1 MNKKEFN
8 SLDVM
13 QQIKYINSQ
22 LIEGNTLTNVC
33 KSIGI
38 GRSTIRDRFKKVSYE
53 YNKTIN
59 QYESI
64 IEIIEAIEPALPA
77 GASEPIKEDITP
89 VIQQSS
95 NLVVGTD
102 NEILTSLIN
111 NYDDMNIKLNEMYN
125 WYKLQSSNKV
135 VQTEKFKVDDFEG
148 DIVVRSYKLYE
159 PIQKDFLEFC
169 KRNNKYKVQDILS
182 QALKEFLDKYN
193 QKLFSFFFY
202 AYYC

>member
-1 MNKKEFN
+1 MNKTEFN
-8 SLDVM
+8 SLDIM
-13 QQIKYINSQ
+13 EQIEYINKS
-22 LIEGNTLTNVC
+22 LLNGNTLTNIC

-38 GRSTIRDRFKKVSYE
+38 GRSTIRDRFEKVSYK
-53 YNKTIN
+53 YNKSIN

-64 IEIIEAIEPALPA
+64 IEIIEAETIAPA
-77 GASEPIKEDITP
+77 GANEPIKEDITP

-111 NYDDMNIKLNEMYN
+111 NYDDMNNKLNEMYN

-159 PIQKDFLEFC
+159 PIQREFLEFC

-193 QKLFSFFFY
+193 
-202 AYYC
+202 

>member
-1 MNKKEFN
+1 MNKTEFN
-8 SLDVM
+8 NLEVLE
-13 QQIKYINSQ
+13 QIEYINKS
-22 LIEGNTLTNVC
+22 LLEGNTLTNIC

-53 YNKTIN
+53 YNKAIN

-64 IEIIEAIEPALPA
+64 VEIIEAETIAPA
-77 GASEPIKEDITP
+77 GANKPIKEDIKP
-89 VIQQSS
+89 FVQESS
-95 NLVVGTD
+95 NLVVGTELYKN
-102 NEILTSLIN
+102 NEILINMIN
-111 NYDDMNIKLNEMYN
+111 NYDDNLSKLNELYD

-159 PIQKDFLEFC
+159 PIQREFLEFC
-169 KRNNKYKVQDILS
+169 KKNNKYKVQDILS

-193 QKLFSFFFY
+193 
-202 AYYC
+202 

>member
-1 MNKKEFN
+1 MNKTEFN

-13 QQIKYINSQ
+13 EQIEYINKS
-22 LIEGNTLTNVC
+22 LLNGNTLTNIC

-53 YNKTIN
+53 YNKSIN

-64 IEIIEAIEPALPA
+64 VEIIEAETIAPA
-77 GASEPIKEDITP
+77 GANEPIKEDITP

-159 PIQKDFLEFC
+159 PIQKDFTEFC
-169 KRNNKYKVQDILS
+169 KVHNKYKVQDILC
-182 QALKEFLDKYN
+182 QFIKEGLEKY
-193 QKLFSFFFY
+193 K
-202 AYYC
+202 

>member
-1 MNKKEFN
+1 MNKTEFN
-8 SLDVM
+8 NLEVLE
-13 QQIKYINSQ
+13 QIEYINKS
-22 LIEGNTLTNVC
+22 LLEGNTLTNIC

-53 YNKTIN
+53 YNKSIN

-64 IEIIEAIEPALPA
+64 VEIIEAETIAPA
-77 GASEPIKEDITP
+77 GANKPIKEDIKP
-89 VIQQSS
+89 FVQESS
-95 NLVVGTD
+95 NLVVGTELYKN
-102 NEILTSLIN
+102 NEILINMIN
-111 NYDDMNIKLNEMYN
+111 NYDDNLSKLNELYD

-159 PIQKDFLEFC
+159 PIQREFLEFC
-169 KRNNKYKVQDILS
+169 KKNNKYKVQDILS

-193 QKLFSFFFY
+193 
-202 AYYC
+202 

>member
-1 MNKKEFN
+1 MNKTEFN

-13 QQIKYINSQ
+13 EQIEYINKS
-22 LIEGNTLTNVC
+22 LLEGNTLTNIC

-53 YNKTIN
+53 YNKAIN

-64 IEIIEAIEPALPA
+64 VEIVEAGTIAPAEA
-77 GASEPIKEDITP
+77 NEPIKEDIKP
-89 VIQQSS
+89 FVQESS
-95 NLVVGTD
+95 NLVVGTELYKN
-102 NEILTSLIN
+102 NEILINMIN
-111 NYDDMNIKLNEMYN
+111 NYDDNLSKLNELYD

-159 PIQKDFLEFC
+159 PIQREFLEFC
-169 KRNNKYKVQDILS
+169 KKNNKYKVQDILS
-182 QALKEFLDKYN
+182 QALKEFLEKYR
-193 QKLFSFFFY
+193 
-202 AYYC
+202 

>member
-1 MNKKEFN
+1 MNKTEFN

-13 QQIKYINSQ
+13 EQIEYINKS
-22 LIEGNTLTNVC
+22 LLNGNTLTNIC

-38 GRSTIRDRFKKVSYE
+38 GRSTISDRFKKVSYK
-53 YNKTIN
+53 YNKSIN

-64 IEIIEAIEPALPA
+64 VEIIEAIEPALPA
-77 GASEPIKEDITP
+77 GANEHIKEDITP

-95 NLVVGTD
+95 NLVVRTD
-102 NEILTSLIN
+102 SDILTTIIN
-111 NYDDMNIKLNEMYN
+111 NYDDNMNKLNEMYN

-193 QKLFSFFFY
+193 
-202 AYYC
+202 

>member
-1 MNKKEFN
+1 MNKTEFN
-8 SLDVM
+8 SLEVLE
-13 QQIKYINSQ
+13 QIEYINKS
-22 LIEGNTLTNVC
+22 LLEGNTLTNIC

-53 YNKTIN
+53 YNKAIN

-64 IEIIEAIEPALPA
+64 VEIIEAGTIAPA
-77 GASEPIKEDITP
+77 GVNEPIKEDIKP

-111 NYDDMNIKLNEMYN
+111 NYDDMTNKLNEMYD

-159 PIQKDFLEFC
+159 PIQREFLEFC
-169 KRNNKYKVQDILS
+169 KKNNKYKVQDILS
-182 QALKEFLDKYN
+182 QFIKEGLEKYN
-193 QKLFSFFFY
+193 
-202 AYYC
+202 

>member
-1 MNKKEFN
+1 MNKTEFN
-8 SLDVM
+8 NLDVM
-13 QQIKYINSQ
+13 EQIKYINSQ

-64 IEIIEAIEPALPA
+64 IEIVEAIESVIPA
-77 GASEPIKEDITP
+77 GANDPIKDEITP
-89 VIQQSS
+89 VIQESS

-111 NYDDMNIKLNEMYN
+111 NYDDMNNKLNEMYN

-148 DIVVRSYKLYE
+148 DIVVRSYKL
-159 PIQKDFLEFC
+159 
-169 KRNNKYKVQDILS
+169 
-182 QALKEFLDKYN
+182 
-193 QKLFSFFFY
+193 
-202 AYYC
+202 

>member
-1 MNKKEFN
+1 MNKTEFN
-8 SLDVM
+8 SLEVM
-13 QQIKYINSQ
+13 EQIEYINKS
-22 LIEGNTLTNVC
+22 LLEGNTLTNLC

-38 GRSTIRDRFKKVSYE
+38 GRSTISDRFKKVSYK
-53 YNKTIN
+53 YNKSIN

-64 IEIIEAIEPALPA
+64 VEIIEAIEPALPA
-77 GASEPIKEDITP
+77 GANEPIKEDITP

-148 DIVVRSYKLYE
+148 EIVVRSYKLYE
-159 PIQKDFLEFC
+159 PIQREFLEFC

-182 QALKEFLDKYN
+182 QALKEFLEKYN
-193 QKLFSFFFY
+193 
-202 AYYC
+202 

>member
-1 MNKKEFN
+1 MNKTEFN

-13 QQIKYINSQ
+13 EQIEYINKS
-22 LIEGNTLTNVC
+22 LLNGNTLTNIC

-38 GRSTIRDRFKKVSYE
+38 GRSTIRDRFEKVSYK
-53 YNKTIN
+53 YNKSIN

-64 IEIIEAIEPALPA
+64 IEIIEAETIAPA
-77 GASEPIKEDITP
+77 GENEPIKEDITP

-182 QALKEFLDKYN
+182 QFIKEGLEKY
-193 QKLFSFFFY
+193 K
-202 AYYC
+202 

>member
-1 MNKKEFN
+1 MNKTEFN
-8 SLDVM
+8 GLDVM
-13 QQIKYINSQ
+13 EQIEYINKS
-22 LIEGNTLTNVC
+22 LLEGNTLTNIC

-53 YNKTIN
+53 YNKAIN

-64 IEIIEAIEPALPA
+64 VEIVEAGTIAPAEA
-77 GASEPIKEDITP
+77 NEPIKEDIKP

-111 NYDDMNIKLNEMYN
+111 NYDDMNNKLNEMYN

-159 PIQKDFLEFC
+159 PIQREFLEFC

-182 QALKEFLDKYN
+182 QFIKEGLEKY
-193 QKLFSFFFY
+193 K
-202 AYYC
+202 

>member
-1 MNKKEFN
+1 MNKTEFN

-13 QQIKYINSQ
+13 EQIEYINKS
-22 LIEGNTLTNVC
+22 LLNGNTLTNIC

-38 GRSTIRDRFKKVSYE
+38 GRSTIRDRFEKVSYK
-53 YNKTIN
+53 YNKSIN

-64 IEIIEAIEPALPA
+64 IEIIEAETIAPA
-77 GASEPIKEDITP
+77 GANEPIKEDIKP
-89 VIQQSS
+89 IIQESS

-111 NYDDMNIKLNEMYN
+111 NYDDMNNKVDEVYN

-148 DIVVRSYKLYE
+148 EIVVRSYKLYE
-159 PIQKDFLEFC
+159 PIQREFLEFC

-182 QALKEFLDKYN
+182 QFIKEGLEKY
-193 QKLFSFFFY
+193 K
-202 AYYC
+202 

>member
-1 MNKKEFN
+1 MNKTEFN
-8 SLDVM
+8 DLDVM
-13 QQIKYINSQ
+13 EQIEYINKS
-22 LIEGNTLTNVC
+22 LLEGNTLTNIC

-53 YNKTIN
+53 YNKAIN

-64 IEIIEAIEPALPA
+64 VEIVEAGTIAPAEA
-77 GASEPIKEDITP
+77 NEPIKEDIKP

-111 NYDDMNIKLNEMYN
+111 NYDDMNNKLNEMYN

-159 PIQKDFLEFC
+159 PIQREFLEFC
-169 KRNNKYKVQDILS
+169 KKNNKYKVQDILS
-182 QALKEFLDKYN
+182 QFIKEGLEKY
-193 QKLFSFFFY
+193 K
-202 AYYC
+202 

>member
-1 MNKKEFN
+1 MNKTEFN
-8 SLDVM
+8 NLDVLK
-13 QQIKYINSQ
+13 QIEYINKS
-22 LIEGNTLTNVC
+22 LLGGNTLTNIC
-33 KSIGI
+33 KNIGI

-53 YNKTIN
+53 YNKAIN

-64 IEIIEAIEPALPA
+64 VEIIEAETVAPA
-77 GASEPIKEDITP
+77 GANEPIKEDIKP

-111 NYDDMNIKLNEMYN
+111 NYDDMNNKLNEMYN

-159 PIQKDFLEFC
+159 PIQREFLEFC
-169 KRNNKYKVQDILS
+169 KKNNKYKVQDILS
-182 QALKEFLDKYN
+182 QFIKEGLEKY
-193 QKLFSFFFY
+193 K
-202 AYYC
+202 

>member
-1 MNKKEFN
+1 MNKTEFN
-8 SLDVM
+8 NLEVM
-13 QQIKYINSQ
+13 EQIEYINNQ
-22 LIEGNTLTNVC
+22 LMEGNTLTNIC

-53 YNKTIN
+53 YNKAIN

-64 IEIIEAIEPALPA
+64 VEIIEAETIAPA
-77 GASEPIKEDITP
+77 GANKPIKEDIKP
-89 VIQQSS
+89 VLQESS

-111 NYDDMNIKLNEMYN
+111 NYDDMNNKLNEMYD

-193 QKLFSFFFY
+193 
-202 AYYC
+202 

>member
-1 MNKKEFN
+1 MNKTEFN

-13 QQIKYINSQ
+13 EQIEYINKS
-22 LIEGNTLTNVC
+22 LLEGNTLTNIC

-53 YNKTIN
+53 YNKSIN

-64 IEIIEAIEPALPA
+64 VEVIESETIAPA
-77 GASEPIKEDITP
+77 GANEPIKEDIKP

-111 NYDDMNIKLNEMYN
+111 NYDDMNNKLNEMYD

-159 PIQKDFLEFC
+159 PIQREFLEFC
-169 KRNNKYKVQDILS
+169 KKNNKYKVQDILS
-182 QALKEFLDKYN
+182 QFIKEGLEKY
-193 QKLFSFFFY
+193 K
-202 AYYC
+202 

>member
-1 MNKKEFN
+1 MNKTEFN
-8 SLDVM
+8 NLEVM
-13 QQIKYINSQ
+13 EQIEYINSQ
-22 LIEGNTLTNVC
+22 LIKGNTLTNIC

-53 YNKTIN
+53 YNKTTN

-64 IEIIEAIEPALPA
+64 IEIVEAIEPALNA
-77 GASEPIKEDITP
+77 GKNEPIKEDIKP

-102 NEILTSLIN
+102 NEILASLIN
-111 NYDDMNIKLNEMYN
+111 NYDDMNNKLNEMYN

-159 PIQKDFLEFC
+159 PIQREFLEFC

-182 QALKEFLDKYN
+182 QALKEFLDKY
-193 QKLFSFFFY
+193 K
-202 AYYC
+202 

>member
-1 MNKKEFN
+1 MNKTEFN
-8 SLDVM
+8 SLEVM
-13 QQIKYINSQ
+13 EQIEYINKQ
-22 LIEGNTLTNVC
+22 LMKGDTLTNLS
-33 KSIGI
+33 KNIGI
-38 GRSTIRDRFKKVSYE
+38 GRSTISDRFKKVSYK
-53 YNKTIN
+53 YNKSIN

-64 IEIIEAIEPALPA
+64 VEIIEAIEPALPA
-77 GASEPIKEDITP
+77 GANEPIKEDIAP

-111 NYDDMNIKLNEMYN
+111 NYDDMNNKLNEMYN

-159 PIQKDFLEFC
+159 NIQRDFLEFC

-193 QKLFSFFFY
+193 
-202 AYYC
+202 

>member
-1 MNKKEFN
+1 MNKTEFN
-8 SLDVM
+8 NLEVLE
-13 QQIKYINSQ
+13 QIEYINKS
-22 LIEGNTLTNVC
+22 LLEGNTLTNIC

-53 YNKTIN
+53 YNKAIN

-64 IEIIEAIEPALPA
+64 VEIVEAGTIAPEEAN
-77 GASEPIKEDITP
+77 EPIKEDIKP

-111 NYDDMNIKLNEMYN
+111 NYDDMNNKLNEMYN

-135 VQTEKFKVDDFEG
+135 VGAERLSVEDFEG

-159 PIQKDFLEFC
+159 SIQKEFADFC
-169 KRNNKYKVQDILS
+169 KVNNKYKVQDILS
-182 QALKEFLDKYN
+182 QALKEFLDKY
-193 QKLFSFFFY
+193 S
-202 AYYC
+202 

>member
-1 MNKKEFN
+1 MNKTEFN
-8 SLDVM
+8 DLDVM
-13 QQIKYINSQ
+13 EQIEYINKS
-22 LIEGNTLTNVC
+22 LLEGNTLTNIC

-53 YNKTIN
+53 YNKAIN

-64 IEIIEAIEPALPA
+64 VEIVEVGTIAQAEAN
-77 GASEPIKEDITP
+77 EPIKEDIKP

-111 NYDDMNIKLNEMYN
+111 NYDDMNNKLNEMYN

-148 DIVVRSYKLYE
+148 DIVVRSYKLYK
-159 PIQKDFLEFC
+159 PIQREFLEFC
-169 KRNNKYKVQDILS
+169 KKNNKYKVQDILS
-182 QALKEFLDKYN
+182 QFIKDGLEKY
-193 QKLFSFFFY
+193 K
-202 AYYC
+202 

>member
-1 MNKKEFN
+1 MNKTEFN
-8 SLDVM
+8 NLEVM
-13 QQIKYINSQ
+13 EQIEYINKS
-22 LIEGNTLTNVC
+22 LLEGNTLTNIC

-53 YNKTIN
+53 YNKSIN

-64 IEIIEAIEPALPA
+64 VEIIEAETIAPAEA
-77 GASEPIKEDITP
+77 NEPIKEDIKP

-111 NYDDMNIKLNEMYN
+111 NYDDMNNKLNEMYN

-148 DIVVRSYKLYE
+148 NIVVRSYKLYE
-159 PIQKDFLEFC
+159 PIQREFLEFC
-169 KRNNKYKVQDILS
+169 KKNNKYKVQDILS
-182 QALKEFLDKYN
+182 QFIKDGLEKY
-193 QKLFSFFFY
+193 K
-202 AYYC
+202 

>member
-1 MNKKEFN
+1 MNKTEFN

-13 QQIKYINSQ
+13 EQIEYINKS
-22 LIEGNTLTNVC
+22 LLNGNTLTNIC

-38 GRSTIRDRFKKVSYE
+38 GRSTISDRFKKVSYK
-53 YNKTIN
+53 YNKSIN

-64 IEIIEAIEPALPA
+64 VEIIEAIEPALPA
-77 GASEPIKEDITP
+77 GASDPIKADIVP
-89 VIQQSS
+89 VIQESS
-95 NLVVGTD
+95 NKVVGTD

-111 NYDDMNIKLNEMYN
+111 NYDDMNNKLNEMYN

-148 DIVVRSYKLYE
+148 EIVVRSYKLYE

-182 QALKEFLDKYN
+182 QFIKEGLEKY
-193 QKLFSFFFY
+193 K
-202 AYYC
+202 

>member
-1 MNKKEFN
+1 MNKTEFN
-8 SLDVM
+8 NLEVM
-13 QQIKYINSQ
+13 EQIEYINNQ
-22 LIEGNTLTNVC
+22 LMEGNTLTNIC

-53 YNKTIN
+53 YNKAIN

-64 IEIIEAIEPALPA
+64 VEIIEAETIAPA
-77 GASEPIKEDITP
+77 GANKPIKEDIKP
-89 VIQQSS
+89 FVQESS

-111 NYDDMNIKLNEMYN
+111 NYDDMNNKLNEMYD

-159 PIQKDFLEFC
+159 PIQREFLEFC

-182 QALKEFLDKYN
+182 QFIKEGLEKYN
-193 QKLFSFFFY
+193 
-202 AYYC
+202 